1 MTGRLQGSGDT
12 LLYVHKKGVGMS
24 DETDNEKAGEPA
36 PVAQRVYRAGMVR
49 VSPAFLGSTAFNASP
64 EPLHISGTREQHA
77 ALFGR
82 LEETRSAD
90 DAATLFQDYMAET
103 FGISP
108 DFRGAPGADGR
119 QRFRSSYLRLLKGW
133 MFCSNR
139 AEGAVLKGWAESRFG
154 LLPTYHAEPL
164 KRLASEAWTNYAE
177 QKLST
182 RFQNNM
188 IHEQLDLL
196 FEFCQWSLARPGAGL
211 PDAGCAHLTLYRG
224 VNDFEEHHIVGRCD
238 SRAAGRR
245 TVILRLNNLVSF
257 TNDRNIACQFG
268 DHILEAR
275 VPCVKLVF
283 FRDLLPRYP
292 FQGEGEYLVIGGD
305 YLVTSSIL

>member
-1 MTGRLQGSGDT
+1 MADDT
-12 LLYVHKKGVGMS
+12 DDK
-24 DETDNEKAGEPA
+24 KAGEPA
-36 PVAQRVYRAGMVR
+36 PIAQRQYRAGMVR
-49 VSPAFLGSTAFNASP
+49 VSPALLGSTAFNAQP
-64 EPLHISGTREQHA
+64 TPLHISGTREQHA
-77 ALFGR
+77 ALFR
-82 LEETRSAD
+82 LLEETRSAE

-108 DFRGAPGADGR
+108 DFKGAPGADGR

-133 MFCSNR
+133 MFCSNK

-154 LLPTYHAEPL
+154 LLPTFHGEPL
-164 KRLASEAWTNYAE
+164 KRLSSEAWTNYSE

-182 RFQNNM
+182 RFHNNM

-196 FEFCQWSLARPGAGL
+196 FEFCQWSVARLLG
-211 PDAGCAHLTLYRG
+211 DGCAHLTLYRG
-224 VNDFEEHHIVGRCD
+224 VNDFDEHHIVGRCD

-257 TNDRNIACQFG
+257 SNDRDIAGQFG

-275 VPCVKLVF
+275 VPRVKLVF

-292 FQGEGEYLVIGGD
+292 FQGEGEYLVVGGD
-305 YLVTSSIL
+305 YLVTSSVF

>member
-1 MTGRLQGSGDT
+1 
-12 LLYVHKKGVGMS
+12 VGMS
-24 DETDNEKAGEPA
+24 DKTDNEKAGEPA
-36 PVAQRVYRAGMVR
+36 PIAQREYRAGMVR

-64 EPLHISGTREQHA
+64 TPLHISGTREQHA
-77 ALFGR
+77 ELFQR
-82 LEETRSAD
+82 LEGTRSAE
-90 DAATLFQDYMAET
+90 DAAAHFQDYMAST

-108 DFRGAPGADGR
+108 DFSGAPGADGR

-133 MFCSNR
+133 MFCSNK

-154 LLPTYHAEPL
+154 LLPTYHGEPL
-164 KRLASEAWTNYAE
+164 QRLSSDASARYLE

-182 RFQNNM
+182 RFHNNM

-196 FEFCQWSLARPGAGL
+196 FEFCQWSVTRLLEP
-211 PDAGCAHLTLYRG
+211 GCAHLTLYRG
-224 VNDFEEHHIVGRCD
+224 VNDFEEHHIIGRCD
-238 SRAAGRR
+238 SRTAGRR
-245 TVILRLNNLVSF
+245 SVILRLNNLVSF
-257 TNDRNIACQFG
+257 SNDRDIAGQFG

-292 FQGEGEYLVIGGD
+292 FQGEGEYLVVGGD
-305 YLVTSSIL
+305 YLVTASVF